1 LVLGEY
7 EYASVQPAAM
17 RDERLWPEDDLKR
30 DRLQAPP
37 KREPDTTQIGEN
49 VVAPQRLLLGG

>member
-17 RDERLWPEDDLKR
+17 REERLWPEDDLKR
-30 DRLQAPP
+30 GRLQAPLKGSRILL
-37 KREPDTTQIGEN
+37 KRAIVLGS
-49 VVAPQRLLLGG
+49 QRLLLDGW

>member
-17 RDERLWPEDDLKR
+17 REERLWPEDDLR
-30 DRLQAPP
+30 RGRLQAPP
-37 KREPDTTQIGEN
+37 IGSRILLKRAI
-49 VVAPQRLLLGG
+49 VLGRSACY